1 MEGSRSQRGAFEKQ
15 HKRMSRFQT
24 SARSR
29 EHRAIASVDG
39 FIGKVERLLETRN
52 RDLVQQSDITQLCE
66 LVQGSVRAA
75 ASV

>member
-1 MEGSRSQRGAFEKQ
+1 MEGSRSQRGAFEKR
-15 HKRMSRFQT
+15 HKRMSRLQT

-29 EHRAIASVDG
+29 EHRAIASIDG
-39 FIGKVERLLETRN
+39 FIRKAERLLATRN

-66 LVQGSVRAA
+66 LVQGSARAA